1 MTNLKKIAIELGYL
15 QEADRFA
22 GFADTPNQKKDYL
35 VKGLDNIEKWFKK
48 GYEADKVKKED
59 KILKIKITYSK
70 KTDDFYGMYIYI
82 GNKDKWT
89 KKYSRLGDARKFVEK
104 MGVNYKIPKQYNPRN
119 PSKENKNQLDK
130 IMASFRSMN
139 IMGEYDNEFDQD

>member
-1 MTNLKKIAIELGYL
+1 
-15 QEADRFA
+15 
-22 GFADTPNQKKDYL
+22 
-35 VKGLDNIEKWFKK
+35 
-48 GYEADKVKKED
+48 
-59 KILKIKITYSK
+59 
-70 KTDDFYGMYIYI
+70 MYIYI